1 MLKYAENEDYGN
13 PQFDGDPAQDTHEN
27 DLIDGICNTPREFRT
42 QRENGFLRS
51 HEADMRNLIARAD
64 KILSAAPRAAVRLP
78 RSAPRARAASKG
90 ASQRASEKSGDGNA
104 SDPDPDPARPAR
116 RLLDQAALAQF
127 LCISK
132 KTLQN
137 QYSSAPHTLPAAIS
151 IPGARGPR
159 WTQASVQAW
168 LEQRPQH
175 KHTSKPTPPAPQRK
189 VGRPRIARIALVRSK
204 GGAA

>member
-1 MLKYAENEDYGN
+1 MKNNTEPQWAQFYCSEDEYN
-13 PQFDGDPAQDTHEN
+13 ACREWAKGDPAPRGLKPIVLLDAAARPARA
-27 DLIDGICNTPREFRT
+27 IVRRVPATPR
-42 QRENGFLRS
+42 
-51 HEADMRNLIARAD
+51 
-64 KILSAAPRAAVRLP
+64 
-78 RSAPRARAASKG
+78 RARGASKG
-90 ASQRASEKSGDGNA
+90 ASRRASEKSGDGND
-104 SDPDPDPARPAR
+104 SDPDPDPAR
-116 RLLDQAALAQF
+116 RLLDQAALAQL